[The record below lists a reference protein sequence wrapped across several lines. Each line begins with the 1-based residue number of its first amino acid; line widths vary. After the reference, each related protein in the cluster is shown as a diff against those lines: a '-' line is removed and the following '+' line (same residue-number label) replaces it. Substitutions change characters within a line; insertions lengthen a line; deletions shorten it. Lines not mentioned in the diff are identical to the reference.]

1 MALTYDIAKELL
13 HGTIGKHKFYM
24 RAFSGG
30 GRGKK
35 PEYGTG
41 EQTLTS
47 RLSTTIADEKEG
59 KRGGPLPPGEYI
71 CTYVAH
77 HSKFHECIHLRT
89 TLSSRYIA
97 SPVARFPIWHGRP
110 KDGDFYIHGR
120 GKLGSDGCIVPEVD
134 AARVKLNKAVR
145 ESPGTKL
152 KVINASY
159 MLPAELEPGLG
170 PSEVV

>member
-13 HGTIGKHKFYM
+13 YGKVGKHRFHM

-35 PEYGTG
+35 AKYGPG

-47 RLSTTIADEKEG
+47 RLSTTIADDDHG
-59 KRGGPLPPGEYI
+59 VRGGPLPPGEYL

-77 HSKFHECIHLRT
+77 HSKFHECIHLKT

-110 KDGDFYIHGR
+110 KDGDFYVHGR
-120 GKLGSDGCIVPEVD
+120 GKLGSDGCIVPEIE
-134 AARVKLNKAVR
+134 AERLRLNRAVKQN
-145 ESPGTKL
+145 SGTKL
-152 KVINASY
+152 TVVHASY
-159 MLPAELEPGLG
+159 MLPAELEADAIA
-170 PSEVV
+170 